1 MNNCILTRAI
11 YFTGVLIFE
20 MHCGYAPFYHD
31 NTFNTYERILAATIE
46 WQKFVDPTVKDI
58 VKKLLVVD
66 KAKRLGNLKVR
77 DHVT

>member
-1 MNNCILTRAI
+1 
-11 YFTGVLIFE
+11 

-31 NTFNTYERILAATIE
+31 NTLNTYEKILAAKIE
-46 WQKFVDPTVKDI
+46 WPKFVDPTVKDI

-77 DHVT
+77 NRVT